1 MSATKAFQWV
11 RVMADYSSDGLWA
24 YDGVMMM
31 REDLPISPLLAA
43 RHERWC
49 MLYESYDYDT
59 PDDDPAMFDITGFA
73 AEGLLIAKAIKAEL
87 PDWTVVYFDVE
98 KCDYDNLAQPRDEVE
113 YEVT

>member
-1 MSATKAFQWV
+1 MSATEPVRWV

-24 YDGVMMM
+24 FDGAMML

-49 MLYESYDYDT
+49 DRYESDDYER
-59 PDDDPAMFDITGFA
+59 DDDAFDVAEFA
-73 AEGLLIAKAIKAEL
+73 AEGLEIARAIKDEL

-98 KCDYDNLAQPRDEVE
+98 KCNYDEEQPRADFE